1 METDVIGEVGARG
14 SHLLEEPLAPLR
26 MLEHKH
32 VQVRRVVAQPSE
44 EGTLP
49 KRRVSVSV
57 ALTQL
62 AELPKR
68 PQQRQRRAHALLA
81 RQRVQDHVDTI
92 ATRRGAHARGEGARA
107 SRREDSGDAKSQEV
121 LVLGI
126 GRGGGV
132 DGAAGGEAEVHRR
145 EADASRGRM
154 HEHCIAAADARLPM
168 QRQPRRR
175 VRHRTTY
182 CLLI

>member
-68 PQQRQRRAHALLA
+68 PQQRQ
-81 RQRVQDHVDTI
+81 
-92 ATRRGAHARGEGARA
+92 
-107 SRREDSGDAKSQEV
+107 
-121 LVLGI
+121 
-126 GRGGGV
+126 
-132 DGAAGGEAEVHRR
+132 
-145 EADASRGRM
+145 
-154 HEHCIAAADARLPM
+154 
-168 QRQPRRR
+168 
-175 VRHRTTY
+175 
-182 CLLI
+182 